1 MSWLCSPL
9 WEAADM
15 RYSRNIPALSEA
27 ECAVLREK
35 TVAVIGCGGLGGYLI
50 EYLTRIGIGSIRC
63 VDGDVFEES
72 NLNRQLLSA
81 PSLLNTSKANAA
93 AERVSAINPQ
103 VQAAAYP
110 VFLDETNARELI
122 AGCDAV
128 LDALD
133 NIAARKIL
141 AKACSDANI
150 PLIYGAIQ
158 GWVAQAAISL
168 PGDDFIEKL
177 YPDGVEIRDKSALA
191 FTPALCASMQCALA
205 TRLLCG
211 REIKNSSLKYFDL
224 LNMEFETID
233 LV

>member
-1 MSWLCSPL
+1 
-9 WEAADM
+9 M

-158 GWVAQAAISL
+158 GWVAQAAVCM
-168 PGDDFIEKL
+168 PGDGLMNIL
-177 YPDGVEIRDKSALA
+177 YPEDVRIQDKSVLSFA
-191 FTPALCASMQCALA
+191 PALCAAMQAALCIK
-205 TRLLCG
+205 LLTG
-211 REIKNSSLKYFDL
+211 RPVEPGKLHYADL
-224 LNMEFETID
+224 LFEEYEQISIK
-233 LV
+233 